1 VAKSIGLLTTQP
13 DVAILAMATQIT
25 GQSIKL
31 SYDKDCEQSCFK
43 NFSPQQIIHFWHSFQ
58 MSISSPTPTND
69 TSIWTSLK
77 QAISA
82 SSGFQHWASQLS
94 IPERADLNPDTLVQR
109 YLRETLETLAY

>member
-1 VAKSIGLLTTQP
+1 MMETVRKVVVKLLAATKSFIF
-13 DVAILAMATQIT
+13 LA
-25 GQSIKL
+25 
-31 SYDKDCEQSCFK
+31 
-43 NFSPQQIIHFWHSFQ
+43 SFQ
-58 MSISSPTPTND
+58 MSISSPAPTND

-94 IPERADLNPDTLVQR
+94 TPEQAALNLDARVQR

>member
-1 VAKSIGLLTTQP
+1 MMEIVRKVVAKLLATTKSI
-13 DVAILAMATQIT
+13 IFLA
-25 GQSIKL
+25 
-31 SYDKDCEQSCFK
+31 
-43 NFSPQQIIHFWHSFQ
+43 SFQ

-77 QAISA
+77 QAIAA

-94 IPERADLNPDTLVQR
+94 TPEQADLNLDARVQR